1 MNPAPRSVPS
11 GRTLGGSSHATRFL
25 DRLDED
31 QESLGVL
38 RLGCGFALGFTLIY
52 LIWLIAS
59 RGFYTAGIGY
69 VWLALGELTVF
80 LACMWSS
87 PILRIWRIWTLCFGI
102 LLIVTFSLFGAAEND
117 SALPFVSCLLCSLA
131 TAAYVAWGWRWQ
143 LAMNTASLTSFL
155 AVPWLTD
162 NVSHNRASQSLGLL
176 IALAFAQSGAYF
188 LDRYRQRIRRQL
200 VALEEAARFRE
211 AQIAT
216 MVHDV
221 RSPLAALNGYG
232 SLLES
237 EDMAFGERS
246 EVLARLSATLWSIDL
261 VISNLLD
268 LYQLQGHNLLASPA
282 ELDPNA
288 LIADVVENC
297 AKQAE
302 RRSIALKCDL
312 ERLPRCRQDPRH
324 LERIV
329 RNLIGFSMGRVN
341 SGTVQIKCGENYGRI
356 AIEVVDDGPPLS
368 DSELRALLSPE
379 PNGATSRAVGLGLY
393 IARVMTESAGGK
405 LEVRRVAPERIALV
419 VELPTEAPAATPA
432 RSA

>member
-1 MNPAPRSVPS
+1 MKPASHSVSS
-11 GRTLGGSSHATRFL
+11 GRTLGGSSHATVFL
-25 DRLDED
+25 NRLDDD

-52 LIWLIAS
+52 LVWLIYS
-59 RGFYTAGIGY
+59 RGFFTAGIGF

-80 LACMWSS
+80 LGCMWWA
-87 PILRIWRIWTLCFGI
+87 PVLRIWRIWTLCFGI
-102 LLIVTFSLFGAAEND
+102 LIVVTFSLFGAAEND
-117 SALPFVSCLLCSLA
+117 SALPFVSSLLCSLA

-143 LAMNTASLTSFL
+143 LAMNSASLTSFVL
-155 AVPWLTD
+155 LPWLTD
-162 NVSHNRASQSLGLL
+162 NVSHNRPSQFLGLL

-188 LDRYRQRIRRQL
+188 LDRYRQRIRGQL
-200 VALEEAARFRE
+200 EALEEAARFRE
-211 AQIAT
+211 AQVAT

-237 EDMAFGERS
+237 DDMPLGERS
-246 EVLARLSATLWSIDL
+246 EVLARLSSTLWSIDL

-268 LYQLQGHNLLASPA
+268 LYQLQGHNLLAAPT
-282 ELDPNA
+282 EVDPNG
-288 LIADVVENC
+288 LVADVVENC

-302 RRSIALKCDL
+302 RRSIVLKSEL
-312 ERLPRCRQDPRH
+312 AKLPRCRQDPRH

-329 RNLIGFSMGRVN
+329 RNLLGFSMGRVDA
-341 SGTVQIKCGENYGRI
+341 GTVQIRCAQNDGRI
-356 AIEVVDDGPPLS
+356 AIEVLDDGPPLS
-368 DSELRALLSPE
+368 DSELRALLSPG

-405 LEVRRVAPERIALV
+405 LEVRRVEPDRVALR
-419 VELPTEAPAATPA
+419 VELPTEAPPA
-432 RSA
+432 LEPAQ

>member
-1 MNPAPRSVPS
+1 MKPASLRVPA

-25 DRLDED
+25 NRLDDD

-52 LIWLIAS
+52 LVWLIAS

-80 LACMWSS
+80 LACMWWVS
-87 PILRIWRIWTLCFGI
+87 ILRIWRIWTLCFCI
-102 LLIVTFSLFGAAEND
+102 LLVVTFSLFGAAEND
-117 SALPFVSCLLCSLA
+117 SALPFVSSLLCSLA

-143 LAMNTASLTSFL
+143 LAMNAASLTSFVI
-155 AVPWLTD
+155 VPRLTG
-162 NVSHNRASQSLGLL
+162 NVSHNRASQFLGLL

-188 LDRYRQRIRRQL
+188 LDRFRQRIRRQL
-200 VALEEAARFRE
+200 IALEEAARFRE
-211 AQIAT
+211 AQFAT

-221 RSPLAALNGYG
+221 RSPLAALHGYG

-237 EDMAFGERS
+237 DDMPLAERS

-268 LYQLQGHNLLASPA
+268 LYQVQGHTLPAAPA

-297 AKQAE
+297 VRQAE
-302 RRSIALKCDL
+302 RRSIALKCEL
-312 ERLPRCRQDPRH
+312 AKLPRCRQDPRH

-329 RNLIGFSMGRVN
+329 RNLLGFSIGRVT
-341 SGTVQIKCGENYGRI
+341 SGTVQIKCGQNDGRI

-368 DSELRALLSPE
+368 DSELKALLSPE
-379 PNGATSRAVGLGLY
+379 PDGATSRASGLGLY
-393 IARVMTESAGGK
+393 IARVTTESAGGK
-405 LEVRRVAPERIALV
+405 LEVRRLGPERIALV
-419 VELPTEAPAATPA
+419 VELPTEAPAAVSGP
-432 RSA
+432 RP

>member
-1 MNPAPRSVPS
+1 MKPDPQSIIS

-25 DRLDED
+25 TRLDDD

-38 RLGCGFALGFTLIY
+38 KLGCGFALGFVLIY
-52 LIWLIAS
+52 LAWLIES
-59 RGFYTAGIGY
+59 RGFYSAGIGY
-69 VWLALGELTVF
+69 VWLALGELTIF
-80 LACMWSS
+80 IACLWSS
-87 PILRIWRIWTLCFGI
+87 AILHIWRFWTLCFGI
-102 LLIVTFSLFGAAEND
+102 LLIVTFSLFGAAEGD
-117 SALPFVSCLLCSLA
+117 SALPFVSSLLCSLA

-143 LAMNTASLTSFL
+143 LAMNAASFTSFL
-155 AVPWLTD
+155 VVPWLTA
-162 NVSHNRASQSLGLL
+162 NVSHNRASQFLGLL

-211 AQIAT
+211 TQMAT

-221 RSPLAALNGYG
+221 RSPLAALHGYG

-237 EDMAFGERS
+237 DDMPHGERS
-246 EVLARLSATLWSIDL
+246 EVLARLSATLWGIDL

-268 LYQLQGHNLLASPA
+268 LYQVQGHNLLAAPA
-282 ELDPNA
+282 ELDPNP
-288 LIADVVENC
+288 LMADVIGNC

-302 RRSIALKCDL
+302 RRAIALQCELAK
-312 ERLPRCRQDPRH
+312 LPRCRQDPRH

-329 RNLIGFSMGRVN
+329 RNLLGFSMGRVN

-356 AIEVVDDGPPLS
+356 AIEVIDDGPPLS
-368 DSELRALLSPE
+368 ESELKALLSPE

-405 LEVRRVAPERIALV
+405 LEVRRVGPERVALV
-419 VELPTEAPAATPA
+419 VELPTEAPAAAPVAPA
-432 RSA
+432 

>member
-1 MNPAPRSVPS
+1 MKPASHSVLG
-11 GRTLGGSSHATRFL
+11 GRTLGGSSHATRFPS
-25 DRLDED
+25 RLDDD

-38 RLGCGFALGFTLIY
+38 RLGCGFALGFVVIY
-52 LIWLIAS
+52 LVWLIAS

-80 LACMWSS
+80 LACMWWG
-87 PILRIWRIWTLCFGI
+87 PILRIWRIWTLCFGV
-102 LLIVTFSLFGAAEND
+102 LLVVTFSLFGAAEND
-117 SALPFVSCLLCSLA
+117 SALPFVSSLLCSLA

-143 LAMNTASLTSFL
+143 LAMNAASLTSFV

-162 NVSHNRASQSLGLL
+162 NVSHNRASQFLGLL

-211 AQIAT
+211 AQMAT

-221 RSPLAALNGYG
+221 RSPLAALHGYG

-237 EDMAFGERS
+237 DDMPLGERS
-246 EVLARLSATLWSIDL
+246 EVLARLSSTLWSIDL

-268 LYQLQGHNLLASPA
+268 LYQAQVHNLLASPT
-282 ELDPNA
+282 ELDPNPLMA
-288 LIADVVENC
+288 NVVENC

-302 RRSIALKCDL
+302 RRSIALKCEL
-312 ERLPRCRQDPRH
+312 AKLPRCRQDPRH

-329 RNLIGFSMGRVN
+329 RNLLGFSMGRVD

-356 AIEVVDDGPPLS
+356 AIEVIDDGPPLS
-368 DSELRALLSPE
+368 ESELSALLSPE

-393 IARVMTESAGGK
+393 IARVMTESAGGW
-405 LEVRRVAPERIALV
+405 LEVRRVGPERIALV
-419 VELPTEAPAATPA
+419 VELPTEAPAAAPEPA
-432 RSA
+432 A